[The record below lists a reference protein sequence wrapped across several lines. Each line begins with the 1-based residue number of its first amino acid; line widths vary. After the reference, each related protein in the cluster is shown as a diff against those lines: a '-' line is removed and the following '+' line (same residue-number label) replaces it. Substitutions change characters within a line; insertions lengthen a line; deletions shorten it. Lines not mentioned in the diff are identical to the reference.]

1 MPERRVDARWLLL
14 PALLGL
20 LVLLA
25 FGLRQD
31 PSEIP
36 SPLVGQPVPALHG
49 EDLAGEPR
57 ALAASGRPMVLNVWA
72 SWCVACATEHE
83 ALMAAYR
90 RFGDRVEFV
99 GLNYRDQR
107 DDGIAW
113 LRRSGDPYTWVF
125 HDPQGRAGI
134 ELGVYG
140 VPETFFID
148 TAGIIVGKHVGP
160 VDLALLERRVNELLD
175 AG

>member
-1 MPERRVDARWLLL
+1 MPERRLDARWLLL

-25 FGLRQD
+25 LGLRQD

-36 SPLVGQPVPALHG
+36 SPLVGQPVPALQG

-140 VPETFFID
+140 VPETFFVSRD
-148 TAGIIVGKHVGP
+148 GQIVHKHTGP
-160 VDLALLERRVNELLD
+160 IGWDQMSSALGRLL
-175 AG
+175 

>member
-1 MPERRVDARWLLL
+1 MPERRLDARWLLL
-14 PALLGL
+14 PALLAL
-20 LVLLA
+20 LLLLA
-25 FGLRQD
+25 LGLRQD

-36 SPLVGQPVPALHG
+36 SPLIGQPVPALEG

-57 ALAASGRPMVLNVWA
+57 VLAGSGRPMVLNVWA
-72 SWCVACATEHE
+72 SWCVACATEHD

-107 DDGIAW
+107 DDGVAW
-113 LRRSGDPYTWVF
+113 LQRSGNPYSWVF

-148 TAGIIVGKHVGP
+148 AAGTIVGKHIGP
-160 VDLALLERRVNELLD
+160 VDLPLLEQRVGDLLD